1 MPAINSIRKSKVFAL
16 VAYVLQN
23 MQNLDISRCCLRPW
37 QTRTHCCRHIVAHD
51 VSWAAQAGKHL
62 LRTQNVSEQNQKHFF
77 VPDTKFVSA
86 TNVAWSGKRGNI
98 CVGNNVSATMCP
110 RLPGPFWQ
118 RTAKKCTK
126 IYNARA
132 QPLLCLLNLLFGDVL
147 FAVVVVVCLSSLS
160 ARLQRQANVRGCR
173 IFGDQDQLKSKD
185 TAQKTVD

>member
-147 FAVVVVVCLSSLS
+147 FAVVVVGYLSSLLCFVHGQGQKM
-160 ARLQRQANVRGCR
+160 RTKTFNKELCQASVP
-173 IFGDQDQLKSKD
+173 LY
-185 TAQKTVD
+185 